1 MTHVNQ
7 LYKDHLPNKW
17 SKWMT
22 DGESKSEVFG
32 NEREH
37 RTRCLLNGSMTSMK
51 VAISYAFWEDFKEW
65 RFVRFDGHIDSLHS
79 SLAEVITK
87 VKEFLI
93 QLEEESDEKRCNLDN
108 SVES

>member
-1 MTHVNQ
+1 
-7 LYKDHLPNKW
+7 
-17 SKWMT
+17 MT

-51 VAISYAFWEDFKEW
+51 VATSYAFWEGFKEC

-79 SLAEVITK
+79 SLRDTMVNTEDSAEVITK
-87 VKEFLI
+87 VKKFLI
-93 QLEEESDEKRCNLDN
+93 QLEEESDEIRCNLDN